1 MWEGGDEIETRERAK
16 TKKAE
21 TGERERV
28 HFKMMKQKK
37 KQEELQWKEMR
48 NVEDEKKVRNT
59 RICEELERKRE
70 SVGNMENMMK
80 KENKERE
87 RFPEEGR

>member
-1 MWEGGDEIETRERAK
+1 
-16 TKKAE
+16 
-21 TGERERV
+21 
-28 HFKMMKQKK
+28 
-37 KQEELQWKEMR
+37 MR
-48 NVEDEKKVRNT
+48 NVEDETKVRNA

-70 SVGNMENMMK
+70 NAGNMETMMK